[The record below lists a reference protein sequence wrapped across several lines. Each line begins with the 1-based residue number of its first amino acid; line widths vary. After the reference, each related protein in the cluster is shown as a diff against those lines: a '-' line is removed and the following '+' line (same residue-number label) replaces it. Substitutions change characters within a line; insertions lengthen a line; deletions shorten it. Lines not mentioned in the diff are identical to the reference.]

1 MVCQIEMEEIDH
13 LMGEVVVVQG
23 PGNALVITDS
33 EMKNDVRLLMV
44 NSVPED
50 GAIARIHGSIDPP
63 VTWIG
68 GRTEIGCVK
77 TIGAWKGDKAEL
89 MVIEK
94 CDRLHHTGMAHPQEI
109 ITMQEALLQT
119 ITAVMD
125 HKMVIIL
132 ILWEGLGSHQNF
144 LMISED
150 EIGNEAQTNAAEKGI
165 DNFVKL
171 SLNSIGPKLDF
182 NLFLLGCDS
191 LISTF
196 R

>member
-1 MVCQIEMEEIDH
+1 M
-13 LMGEVVVVQG
+13 
-23 PGNALVITDS
+23 
-33 EMKNDVRLLMV
+33 
-44 NSVPED
+44 
-50 GAIARIHGSIDPP
+50 
-63 VTWIG
+63 
-68 GRTEIGCVK
+68 K

-150 EIGNEAQTNAAEKGI
+150 EIGNEAQANAAEKGI
-165 DNFVKL
+165 DTYVKL
-171 SLNSIGPKLDF
+171 NLNSIGP
-182 NLFLLGCDS
+182 NLES
-191 LISTF
+191 LTLIYFYWVVIVLSVHF
-196 R
+196 DRAAIKESHARGFVLF